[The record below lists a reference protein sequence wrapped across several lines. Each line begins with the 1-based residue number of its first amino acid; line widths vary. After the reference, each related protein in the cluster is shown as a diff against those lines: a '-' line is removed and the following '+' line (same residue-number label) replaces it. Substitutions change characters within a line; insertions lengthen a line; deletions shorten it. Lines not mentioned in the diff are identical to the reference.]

1 MFQSRRKQMPKDA
14 FYDLGK
20 SPKKMNDMDMPEKM
34 RYPMIHDIGV
44 DNYPPLGEMKLGGT
58 GRAEIEFKIAKGGG
72 IEILKMKDLGS
83 SKGPDDTKP
92 KEEKPNGK
100 D

>member
-1 MFQSRRKQMPKDA
+1 MPKDA

-58 GRAEIEFKIAKGGG
+58 GRAEIMYKISKNGG
-72 IEILKMKDLGS
+72 IEILKMKELGS
-83 SKGPDDTKP
+83 SKEPDNTKP

-100 D
+100 DKDSGSY